1 MRHEHIIN
9 GSGDPAAK
17 AARVNVLIRNGDLL
31 QAYAAAA
38 TALADHPDDKRLHYW
53 RVLALARLGETDRAH
68 AAYREAGLDNVDES
82 DTLSLWARLE
92 KDRALATADVA
103 DRMGLLLKAAHAYR
117 DVYRRTGDY
126 FPAINAA
133 SMLLLAGER
142 EGARDL
148 AGEVLAMPAITS
160 PQGYY
165 AAATTAEA
173 LLILGRTAEAQAAA
187 VAALGFPDADPGAR
201 SSTCRQLAS
210 LAEAMGA
217 GEDVVALFR
226 PAPVLTY
233 CGHMF
238 LADAEAEADLAGA
251 IAGALDSRGCT
262 AAFGSLACG
271 ADILVAEAVLK
282 RGCGLHVFLPFA
294 EDDFLAQSVR
304 PGGTSW
310 VTRYRRCLEQASSV
324 TIASTTPWLHDD
336 NQFAYASQL
345 MMGGARLRAS
355 FLNTHAWQLA
365 IWDGVESAGVAGTG
379 ADVGRWRNH
388 GGETVTLE
396 PGAFDRE
403 LPRPEGAAPP
413 GNASRAVRSII
424 FTDFKGFSKIGEAE
438 LPYFWEDVMGGV
450 AAVIERH
457 RDEVLCRNTW
467 GDALFAVTASASAAA
482 HIALELQEALVEL
495 ALARFGEEA
504 GMRVSVHLGPVYS
517 LTDPV
522 TGVPTVLGEE
532 VNRTARIEPVT
543 PVGQVY
549 VSESF
554 GAILAMEQPGQ
565 FRLSYV
571 GRVKLAKA
579 HGELG
584 MYRLNRR

>member
-1 MRHEHIIN
+1 M
-9 GSGDPAAK
+9 SGASDPVAEATQ
-17 AARVNVLIRNGDLL
+17 VNALIRDGDLL
-31 QAYAAAA
+31 QAYETAT
-38 TALADHPDDKRLHYW
+38 TALADHPAEMRLHYW
-53 RVLALARLGETDRAH
+53 RVLALARLGETDRAR
-68 AAYREAGLDNVDES
+68 AAYREAGLDNAD
-82 DTLSLWARLE
+82 DNDALSLWARLE
-92 KDRALATADVA
+92 KDHALAAPNVA
-103 DRMGLLLKAAHAYR
+103 ARDALLLSAAHAYQA
-117 DVYRRTGDY
+117 VHRRTGDY

-133 SMLLLAGER
+133 SMLLLAGDR

-148 AGEVLAMPAITS
+148 AGAVLALPAIAS

-165 AAATTAEA
+165 AAATAAEA
-173 LLILGRTAEAQAAA
+173 LLVLGRTAEAHEAA
-187 VAALGFPDADPGAR
+187 VNALGFADADAGAR
-201 SSTCRQLAS
+201 SSTCRQLAF
-210 LAEAMGA
+210 LAEAIGG
-217 GEDVVALFR
+217 GEGVVRLLR
-226 PAPVLTY
+226 PEPVLTY

-238 LADAEAEADLAGA
+238 HANAAAEALLADAIGA
-251 IAGALDSRGCT
+251 ALDSRGCT

-294 EDDFLAQSVR
+294 EDDFIAQSVR
-304 PGGTSW
+304 RGGASW
-310 VTRYRRCLEQASSV
+310 VARYRRCLEQASGV

-345 MMGGARLRAS
+345 MMGSARLRAS
-355 FLNTHAWQLA
+355 FLHTHAWQLA
-365 IWDGVESAGVAGTG
+365 VWDGIDSVGVAGTG
-379 ADVGRWRNH
+379 ADVGRWRDH

-396 PGAFDRE
+396 PGALDRNLE
-403 LPRPEGAAPP
+403 RLEGAAPQ
-413 GNASRAVRSII
+413 GNYSRAVRSII

-438 LPYFWEDVMGGV
+438 LPYFWEEVMGGV

-467 GDALFAVTASASAAA
+467 GDALFAVTSSASAAA
-482 HIALELQEALVEL
+482 HIALELQEALVE
-495 ALARFGEEA
+495 LARFGEEA

-549 VSESF
+549 VSQSF
-554 GAILAMEQPGQ
+554 GAILAMEQPGL

-571 GRVKLAKA
+571 GRVKLAKS

-584 MYRLNRR
+584 MYRLERR